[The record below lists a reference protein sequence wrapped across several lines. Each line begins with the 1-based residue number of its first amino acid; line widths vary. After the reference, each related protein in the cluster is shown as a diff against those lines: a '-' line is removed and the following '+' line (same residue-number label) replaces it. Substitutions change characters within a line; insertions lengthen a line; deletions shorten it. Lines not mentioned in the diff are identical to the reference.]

1 MEQWKQIRNA
11 PEGYYISDLGRI
23 RIESD
28 TREVIKLG
36 YLEGS
41 GYRMV
46 GIGFKKYFVHRLVAD
61 HWVDGPDDY
70 ECVNHLNGI
79 KDDNRA
85 VNLEKTTFKKNN
97 QHAIDTGLKPFK
109 GAEHPNAE
117 LTLEQVHEIYRLK
130 KEGKRLYQIKGI
142 FDLNYGTLKCIFNGK
157 NWKYEYE
164 KFFGETHKKTGRC
177 GNYQWAAIPEE
188 KVLRIYALKK
198 EGKRIFEIAK
208 ELGLH
213 FATTKNIFH
222 GKNWKH
228 LYKEHF
234 ELSGSIH
241 NKGHE
246 HAIT

>member
-1 MEQWKQIRNA
+1 MEQWKQIQIA
-11 PEGYYISDLGRI
+11 PIGYLVSDLGRI
-23 RIESD
+23 KI
-28 TREVIKLG
+28 IKS
-36 YLEGS
+36 GS
-41 GYRMV
+41 ETIKIGWLQGDGYRMV
-46 GIGFKKYFVHRLVAD
+46 GIGQKSHFIHRLVAD

-85 VNLEKTTFKKNN
+85 VNLEKTTYKRNN
-97 QHAIDTGLKPFK
+97 VHAIETGLKKFR
-109 GAEHPNAE
+109 GEEHPRAA
-117 LTLEQVHEIYRLK
+117 LTLEQVHEVYRLK
-130 KEGKRLYQIKGI
+130 KEGKRLHEVHKI
-142 FDLNYGTLKCIFNGK
+142 FNVNYGALKCIFNGS
-157 NWKYEYE
+157 NWKFEYE
-164 KFFGETHKKTGRC
+164 KFFGESFKPTGSRSGEVC
-177 GNYQWAAIPEE
+177 GRSIPKE

-234 ELSGSIH
+234 ELSDELYH
-241 NKGHE
+241 QRQ
-246 HAIT
+246 